1 MPRARSHATFR
12 VMVDIDDTLYPAED
26 LWARIFREHYGTELG
41 PIRRWDFWQEYLEP
55 NVFRHLVA
63 THFHSADAIRNNLPF
78 SGSGAA
84 LRAWKRSGVEI
95 HIVSDRAPVTGRST
109 RAWLRRNEIPFDATV
124 FRSPI
129 DKVAYATEHRM
140 SLVIDDKPLTLEGC
154 IAAGIPVATIAHRFN
169 ATTRRKHP
177 SIIAAE
183 DWYDLSE
190 RLAEHFP
197 RLVGATRP
205 VLAEPADADK
215 PAA

>member
-1 MPRARSHATFR
+1 
-12 VMVDIDDTLYPAED
+12 MVDIDDTLYPAED

-41 PIRRWDFWQEYLEP
+41 PIRRWDFWRDYLEP
-55 NVFRHLVA
+55 DVFYHLVA
-63 THFHSADAIRNNLPF
+63 THFHSADAIRANLPF

-95 HIVSDRAPVTGRST
+95 HIVSDRAPVTARAT

-129 DKVAYATEHRM
+129 DKVAYAVAKKIN
-140 SLVIDDKPLTLEGC
+140 LVIDDKPLTLEGC
-154 IAAGIPVATIAHRFN
+154 IAASIPAATIAHRFN
-169 ATTRRKHP
+169 ASVRRKHAD
-177 SIIAAE
+177 IIAAE

-205 VLAEPADADK
+205 VLAEPDRTDQ
-215 PAA
+215 PAT